1 MSSTRNRSL
10 AIGAALALAAVAI
23 VLLLRGGRE
32 DPRAPTPPPPKA
44 VEAYTPA
51 ASTTTPAVAPSKG
64 LIEGG
69 EPNVALLERSLADYK
84 AASVYPHWSR
94 PHTEATIDKLD
105 WNRTVVSDNPMDDRD
120 GVKTIYHFGASRWN
134 VPHGEPFVSWIEVL
148 TVGPDAKRLPVVVKD
163 AQLMGLTT
171 GRAAALTYRDD
182 GKDGDE
188 VAGDLRYTN
197 RIVPSEIAALG
208 KKAQQVHIEATIEAG
223 GVARPVTR
231 DFAYAPRR
239 AAEITGAREELRG
252 GHLVVTLEV
261 DVAEKGLYTF
271 DANVFAQ
278 DGTPLVY
285 GEKSYTLEPGKRTPE
300 LVMFGRAFVEKAKD
314 GPYVVKDMRGM
325 RRFVDTDEQNFYF
338 VYDRS
343 LTTRSYAHTEFS
355 GAEWD
360 EPERRDTIA
369 NFERLIRETRD
380 GYNGLPGDE
389 PPDPSGPPVVP
400 GAEPALPA
408 GGGPTKPQR

>member
-1 MSSTRNRSL
+1 MSSTRNSSL
-10 AIGAALALAAVAI
+10 AIGAALALAALAI

-32 DPRAPTPPPPKA
+32 DAQVPPRAPKA
-44 VEAYTPA
+44 VETYAPA
-51 ASTTTPAVAPSKG
+51 APSEKPAVARAKG
-64 LIEGG
+64 LVEGG
-69 EPNVALLERSLADYK
+69 EPNVELLEKSLADYK
-84 AASVYPHWSR
+84 AVSVYPHWSR
-94 PHTEATIDKLD
+94 PHSDESVEKLD
-105 WNRTVVSDNPMDDRD
+105 WNRTVVADNPMDDRD
-120 GVKTIYHFGASRWN
+120 GIKTIYHFGANRWN

-148 TVGPDAKRLPVVVKD
+148 TVGPDAKRLPVVIKD
-163 AQLMGLTT
+163 AQLMGLSS
-171 GRAAALTYRDD
+171 GRAAGLTYRDD

-197 RIVPSEIAALG
+197 RVVPSEITALG

-231 DFAYAPRR
+231 DFAYAPRK

-261 DVAEKGLYTF
+261 DVVEQGLYTF

-285 GEKSYTLEPGKRTPE
+285 GEKSYTLEPGKRTAE
-300 LVMFGRAFVEKAKD
+300 LVMFGRAFVEKGKD

-338 VYDRS
+338 VYGKT
-343 LTTRSYAHTEFS
+343 LTTRGYAHTELS
-355 GAEWD
+355 AAEWD

-389 PPDPSGPPVVP
+389 PPDPSGPPVAP
-400 GAEPALPA
+400 GAEPTLPA